1 MVTFELDYRD
11 SRIDQVEYKDIQF
24 YDKVLLIDIICSLLY
39 DNRVRFIVSDNICKN
54 YNMDCKFDLICLL
67 DISDEIISAL
77 IKKEKFDIEFY
88 EQGREYMFFLIQKK
102 IG

>member
-1 MVTFELDYRD
+1 MVTFELDHRD
-11 SRIDQVEYKDIQF
+11 SRIVQVEYKDIQF

-39 DNRVRFIVSDNICKN
+39 DDRVRFIVSDNICKN

-67 DISDEIISAL
+67 DVSDEIISAL

-88 EQGREYMFFLIQKK
+88 EQGREYIFF
-102 IG
+102 